1 MAQVCVIQQSSLY
14 TNGLVSTVPQH
25 YIRFKTMVEIT
36 KTPRHANLYVLL
48 RVLCRAEEL
57 SAIRLRYVVSPHP
70 RVLCPSSTCWQARGE
85 ENAQRHQQHQG
96 R

>member
-1 MAQVCVIQQSSLY
+1 
-14 TNGLVSTVPQH
+14 
-25 YIRFKTMVEIT
+25 MVEIT

-57 SAIRLRYVVSPHP
+57 SAIRLRCVMLFSFLHKVGHTRPQTY
-70 RVLCPSSTCWQARGE
+70 RE
-85 ENAQRHQQHQG
+85 ENAQRHPQHQG